1 MFLICHAHLINI
13 HLFSLQ
19 KISLA
24 PPTSFHV
31 MMRISHCISC
41 ASLMTVFGVSSKF
54 FPSSVDFTLHPHIT
68 FSCELTVSSPCPRVK
83 SLFFLFHFN
92 IECSCLYLSSSHVPM
107 NSLLSAF
114 HFVKLPFFM

>member
-1 MFLICHAHLINI
+1 MFLICHPYLINI

-24 PPTSFHV
+24 PPSSFHD

-54 FPSSVDFTLHPHIT
+54 CPSSVNFTLHPHIMC
-68 FSCELTVSSPCPRVK
+68 SCELTVSSSCPRVK

-92 IECSCLYLSSSHVPM
+92 INCSCLYLSSSHVPM
-107 NSLLSAF
+107 NSLPRAF
-114 HFVKLPFFM
+114 HFGKLPFFM